1 MARLAPR
8 RRSLH
13 SGITLLELTL
23 VLALVSL
30 ALSIAVPG
38 FVGYVDRANTSEAIG
53 DIGTLSLQIAQ
64 WQTNFGR
71 LPDTLAEAGLDGRS
85 DPWGRPYIYLNVAN
99 ANPGQV
105 RRDKNLNPVNTDYDL
120 YSMGRDERTSTAFTS
135 ARGRDDIVRAN
146 NGRYIGVAEG
156 Y

>member
-1 MARLAPR
+1 M
-8 RRSLH
+8 
-13 SGITLLELTL
+13 
-23 VLALVSL
+23 
-30 ALSIAVPG
+30 SIAIPG
-38 FVGYVDRANTSEAIG
+38 FVGYVDRANNAEAIG

-71 LPDTLAEAGLDGRS
+71 LPNTLAEAGLDGRT
-85 DPWGRPYIYLNVAN
+85 DPWGRPYVYLNIGN

-120 YSMGRDERTSTAFTS
+120 YSMGKDGETTTAFT
-135 ARGRDDIVRAN
+135 AQKARDDVVRAN
-146 NGRYIGVAEG
+146 NGRFLGLAED